1 MSKKV
6 ILLNVIAA
14 IAVVI
19 TVINMDNPNS
29 PTAKLKREIE
39 IECLRPNG
47 AVVIYRSYNR
57 QVTGRGSFR
66 FFTTDGLEVWSS
78 FCHAERKRVK

>member
-1 MSKKV
+1 MSNRA

-19 TVINMDNPNS
+19 VVINMDNSNS
-29 PTAKLKREIE
+29 STAKLKREIE
-39 IECLRPNG
+39 IECLRPDG
-47 AVVIYRSYNR
+47 SVVIYRSYNR
-57 QVTGRGSFR
+57 QMTGRGSFR
-66 FFTTDGLEVWSS
+66 FFTTDGVEVWSS